1 MLEAEL
7 KRLLE
12 GKRGMPHPS
21 RGCPFFFYGLGSLS
35 KGADYHN
42 DGRKRY
48 LTPLHPQV
56 IFQYTFSGYGSF
68 KRGRKTFRVDEG
80 KGFFAIVPSSHVY
93 ELPSH
98 SPGWSYFY
106 LVFQHPYIAERITRA
121 LKLHSGVVSV
131 DEKHP
136 LIVKSAE
143 LIRLK
148 QTGMFRDRLD
158 EESHLFDWMC
168 CALGNLSRVD
178 HARKEADEWKT
189 RLAALMEQDTSS
201 LPTIKELASYFGLT
215 RAHFTRV
222 FKQKSGIS
230 PAAFLRQ
237 VRLHHV
243 EQDLRLTSKT
253 LKEIA
258 TDYGYGDISRL
269 CKAFAN
275 CYGLTPAKYRGQ

>member
-7 KRLLE
+7 KCLLVA
-12 GKRGMPHPS
+12 KRGIPHPS
-21 RGCPFFFYGLGSLS
+21 CGRPLFFYNSSSLA
-35 KGADYHN
+35 KGTDYHL

-48 LTPLHPQV
+48 LTPQHPQV

-68 KRGRKTFRVDEG
+68 KRGRKTFRME
-80 KGFFAIVPSSHVY
+80 KGMAFFSIVPSAHVY
-93 ELPSH
+93 ELPAH
-98 SPGWSYFY
+98 SPGWSFFY
-106 LVFQHPYIAERITRA
+106 LVFQHPYIAERITSA
-121 LKLHSGVVSV
+121 LERHSGVLTL
-131 DEKHP
+131 DERHP

-168 CALGNLSRVD
+168 CALANFSRVD
-178 HARKEADEWKT
+178 HARKGADEWKT
-189 RLAALMEQDTSS
+189 RLAALMQQDTSS
-201 LPTIKELASYFGLT
+201 LPTIEELAAYFGLT

-222 FKQKSGIS
+222 FKEKTGIS

-237 VRLHHV
+237 VRLHHI

-258 TDYGYGDISRL
+258 RDHGYGDISRL

>member
-12 GKRGMPHPS
+12 AKRGVPHPS
-21 RGCPFFFYGLGSLS
+21 RGGPLFFYGLGSLS
-35 KGADYHN
+35 KGADYYL
-42 DGRKRY
+42 DGRKRF

-56 IFQYTFSGYGSF
+56 IFQYTFRGYGSF
-68 KRGRKTFRVDEG
+68 RRGQKTFRMDEG
-80 KGFFAIVPSSHVY
+80 KGFFAIVPSTHVY

-98 SPGWSYFY
+98 SSGWSYFY
-106 LVFQHPYIAERITRA
+106 LVFQHPYIADRITRA
-121 LKLHSGVVSV
+121 LKHHSGVVSV

-168 CALGNLSRVD
+168 CALANLSRV
-178 HARKEADEWKT
+178 HHSRKGADEWKA
-189 RLAALMEQDTSS
+189 RLTELMEEDTSS
-201 LPTIKELASYFGLT
+201 LPTIEELAAYFSLT
-215 RAHFTRV
+215 RSHFTRV
-222 FKQKSGIS
+222 FKEKTGIS

-237 VRLHHV
+237 VRLHHI

-253 LKEIA
+253 LKQIA
-258 TDYGYGDISRL
+258 MDHGYGDTSRL

-275 CYGLTPAKYRGQ
+275 CYGLTPSKYRGQ

>member
-7 KRLLE
+7 KRLLSA
-12 GKRGMPHPS
+12 KRGIPHPS
-21 RGCPFFFYGLGSLS
+21 CGHPLFFYGSSSLP
-35 KGADYHN
+35 KGCDYHW
-42 DGRKRY
+42 DGRKREKS
-48 LTPLHPQV
+48 TMHPQV

-68 KRGRKTFRVDEG
+68 ARGRQKFRME
-80 KGFFAIVPSSHVY
+80 KGTAFLAIVPSDHVY

-98 SPGWSYFY
+98 SPGWSFFY

-121 LKLHSGVVSV
+121 LKLHSGVLAL
-131 DEKHP
+131 DERHP

-148 QTGMFRDRLD
+148 QTGMFHGLLD

-168 CALGNLSRVD
+168 CALANLSHID
-178 HARKEADEWKT
+178 HARKEADKWKA
-189 RLAALMEQDTSS
+189 RLTVLMEQDPSS
-201 LPTIKELASYFGLT
+201 PPTIKELAAYFGLT

-222 FKQKSGIS
+222 FKDKTGIS

-243 EQDLRLTSKT
+243 EQALRLTSKT

-258 TDYGYGDISRL
+258 RDHGYGDTSRL
-269 CKAFAN
+269 CKSFAN